1 MTKTISVDIYFN
13 DLSDKAKAELLDAVR
28 VKDAKEMNWDID
40 IVPLATLDFE
50 LEDLDEAEFIED

>member
-1 MTKTISVDIYFN
+1 MTKTISIDIYFN

-28 VKDAKEMNWDID
+28 AKDAKEMNWDID

>member
-13 DLSDKAKAELLDAVR
+13 DLSNKAKAELLDAVR
-28 VKDAKEMNWDID
+28 AKDAKEMNWDID

>member
-28 VKDAKEMNWDID
+28 AKDAKEMNWDID